1 MSDLPDAADPNDG
14 ASRKP
19 FELVEVDPGNVA
31 APFAIRR
38 VYVIY
43 GTSPDAVRGK
53 HAHHNL
59 EQLAMCP
66 VGACTFMLDD
76 GSGPVELRLDRPT
89 TGLVIRSNVW
99 REMKHFTSDCVL
111 TVLASQP
118 YDPADYIRDYEA
130 FLASLH
136 PAG

>member
-1 MSDLPDAADPNDG
+1 MSDLPDDAGQIRG
-14 ASRKP
+14 AFGKS

-53 HAHHNL
+53 HAHHHL

-76 GSGPVELRLDRPT
+76 GSGPVELRLDSPT

-99 REMKHFTSDCVL
+99 REMKQFT
-111 TVLASQP
+111 
-118 YDPADYIRDYEA
+118 ADWIDEA
-130 FLASLH
+130 VKTSKNYY
-136 PAG
+136 